1 MRPGL
6 SPPQPPPPST
16 QISYPTPTPTPPAP
30 GVRLSSQ
37 GQIKSLC
44 NLHSHS
50 IKSSPLRPLRNSC
63 RDSALSVLLSC
74 CREGR
79 GSSPAGALHPRP
91 PPHPAPSHPT
101 LPYPALPDTHRQ
113 TFRQREG
120 AASQKSHPS
129 VYTRGGVP
137 VSSFPYHRGIIRRNY
152 RKRLH
157 NEDNKPARKGSE

>member
-101 LPYPALPDTHRQ
+101 LPYPTLPDTHRQ

-120 AASQKSHPS
+120 AASQKIASE
-129 VYTRGGVP
+129 
-137 VSSFPYHRGIIRRNY
+137 
-152 RKRLH
+152 RLH
-157 NEDNKPARKGSE
+157 ERRCPCFIVPLSPRHNKAQLQKKIAQRGQQASEKGK

>member
-91 PPHPAPSHPT
+91 PPIPPHPT
-101 LPYPALPDTHRQ
+101 LPYRTLPCPTHTDRHLDSE
-113 TFRQREG
+113 RERR
-120 AASQKSHPS
+120 AKKSHPS